1 MYSGFSG
8 RQRIG
13 NVTQVN
19 DPNTSWV
26 SMEPHWGLIEVLLQ
40 GTYGIRKS
48 HRKFL
53 PQEPREL
60 DEAYDNRLQRSV
72 LAPYYIR
79 LERMLAGMLTR
90 KPVRLD
96 DVSDVIREQLF
107 DVDLQGNDLQ
117 TWLFQTSRIC
127 IRYGHV
133 GVLVDAPASGENGR
147 PYYVSY
153 TPRDILGWRTE
164 LKDGKQE
171 LTQLRLQEKIVVP
184 DGLYGEKQ
192 VEQVRVLTPGAFE
205 IHQKDQQGDFKVVD
219 EGRTSLSEIPF
230 SVAYSNRMGVLESIP
245 PLADIAELN
254 LQHYQVQSDLS
265 NQLHIS
271 AVPMLAIFGFPQS
284 AEEISAGPGE
294 AMALPEGASAQYI
307 EPAGN
312 SYDAQSAE
320 EISAGPGEA
329 IALPAPGEADA
340 KYIEPAGNSY
350 DAQFRRLE
358 QIASQINE
366 LGLAAVLGSKLV
378 GETAEAKRIDRSQG
392 DSTMMVVAQQMQ
404 DMIDNCLRFHAQYMQ
419 EANAGSSLVNRDFMG
434 TRLEPLE
441 IQALLQLYTAG
452 TITQETLLL
461 QLEAGEVLGDDFDVE
476 NELEAT
482 QNGGLIEMNTPEPTP
497 QPAEESTMPE
507 AEDVED
513 AE

>member
-1 MYSGFSG
+1 
-8 RQRIG
+8 
-13 NVTQVN
+13 
-19 DPNTSWV
+19 
-26 SMEPHWGLIEVLLQ
+26 MEPHWGLIETLLG
-40 GTYGIRKS
+40 GTYKIRKG

-60 DEAYDNRLQRSV
+60 DESYDNRLQRSV
-72 LAPYYIR
+72 LAPYYLR

-117 TWLFQTSRIC
+117 TWLFATSRQC

-133 GVLVDAPASGENGR
+133 GVLVDAPAANQNGR
-147 PYYVSY
+147 PYWVSY
-153 TPRDILGWRTE
+153 TPRDILGWRSE
-164 LKDGKQE
+164 IKDGKQE
-171 LTQLRLQEKIVVP
+171 LTQLRLSEKIVVP

-205 IHQKDQQGDFKVVD
+205 IHQKDQKGDFVVVE
-219 EGRTSLSEIPF
+219 EGRTSLSKIPF
-230 SVAYSNRMGVLESIP
+230 SVAYSNRMGVLESLP

-271 AVPMLAIFGFPQS
+271 AVPMLALFGFPAA

-294 AMALPEGASAQYI
+294 ALALPEGAAAQ
-307 EPAGN
+307 
-312 SYDAQSAE
+312 
-320 EISAGPGEA
+320 
-329 IALPAPGEADA
+329 
-340 KYIEPAGNSY
+340 YIEPAGNSY

-358 QIASQINE
+358 QIAAQINE
-366 LGLAAVLGSKLV
+366 LGLAAVLGAKLV

-404 DMIDNCLRFHAQYMQ
+404 DMIDNSLRFSADYMQ
-419 EANAGSSLVNRDFMG
+419 ERNPGSSLVNRDFMG
-434 TRLEPLE
+434 TRLEPQE

-476 NELEAT
+476 QELEAT
-482 QNGGLIEMNTPEPTP
+482 QAGGLIEISQPESRP
-497 QPAEESTMPE
+497 QTVEEATMRAEAPE
-507 AEDVED
+507 IEDEL
-513 AE
+513 AG

>member
-19 DPNTSWV
+19 DPNSSWV
-26 SMEPHWGLIEVLLQ
+26 NMEPHWGLIETLLG
-40 GTYGIRKS
+40 GTYKIRKG

-72 LAPYYIR
+72 LAPYYVR

-117 TWLFQTSRIC
+117 TWLFQASRIS

-147 PYYVSY
+147 PYWVSY
-153 TPRDILGWRTE
+153 TPRDILGWRSE

-294 AMALPEGASAQYI
+294 ALALPEGASAQ
-307 EPAGN
+307 
-312 SYDAQSAE
+312 
-320 EISAGPGEA
+320 
-329 IALPAPGEADA
+329 
-340 KYIEPAGNSY
+340 YIEPAGNSY

-404 DMIDNCLRFHAQYMQ
+404 DMIDNCLRFHAEYMQ
-419 EANAGSSLVNRDFMG
+419 ESNAGSSLVNRDFMG

-497 QPAEESTMPE
+497 EPAEERTMPE
-507 AEDVED
+507 AEEVEG

>member
-8 RQRIG
+8 GRQRVG

-19 DPNTSWV
+19 DPSTAWV
-26 SMEPHWGLIEVLLQ
+26 NQEPHWGLIEHLLG
-40 GTYGIRKS
+40 GTYKIRKG

-72 LAPYYIR
+72 LAPYYVR

-96 DVSDVIREQLF
+96 DVSDQIREQLF

-117 TWLFQTSRIC
+117 TWLYNTSRTC

-147 PYYVSY
+147 PYYVTYS
-153 TPRDILGWRTE
+153 PRDILGWRVE
-164 LKDGKQE
+164 IEDGKQKF
-171 LTQLRLQEKIVVP
+171 TQLRLYEKVVVP

-205 IHQKDQQGDFKVVD
+205 IFQKDQKGDFRVVD
-219 EGRTSLSEIPF
+219 EGTTSLSEIPF
-230 SVAYSNRMGVLESIP
+230 SVAYSNRVGVLESFP

-254 LQHYQVQSDLS
+254 LQHYQVQSDLG

-271 AVPMLAIFGFPQS
+271 AVPMLALFGFPAA

-294 AMALPEGASAQYI
+294 ALALPEGASASYI
-307 EPAGN
+307 EPG
-312 SYDAQSAE
+312 
-320 EISAGPGEA
+320 
-329 IALPAPGEADA
+329 
-340 KYIEPAGNSY
+340 GNSY
-350 DAQFRRLE
+350 DAQFRRLD

-366 LGLAAVLGSKLV
+366 LGLAAVMGAKLSA
-378 GETAEAKRIDRSQG
+378 ETAESKRIDRSQG

-404 DMIDNCLRFHAQYMQ
+404 DLIDNCLRFHADYLQ
-419 EANAGSSLVNRDFMG
+419 ESQAGSSLVNRDFMG
-434 TRLEPLE
+434 ARLEPQE

-452 TITQETLLL
+452 TVTQETLLL

-476 NELEAT
+476 AELEAT
-482 QNGGLIEMNTPEPTP
+482 QAGGLMETP
-497 QPAEESTMPE
+497 QPVPQQEVTMPE
-507 AEDVED
+507 GEPEVTDELVG
-513 AE
+513 